1 MLIHCAPANRLFR
14 EIRRCLSSQ
23 NEAWPNIPRRGK
35 CFVHSNGLAIGH
47 WVPSGRW
54 DSSGIFHTPSI
65 RFYFMN
71 WSEEIEKVEFTLNDG
86 GGTFRVARQ
95 AGRGKKGEGRP
106 CSTPSNGA
114 GSNRNNKRESAQEFH
129 QCLAEEKWEREPNKT
144 KRTRGRILSS
154 LLLLF
159 VIILGRRRR
168 RRRRR
173 RWRRWKSHPPVV
185 TSGFVEEK
193 ERRRLCS
200 ICCWWISWNGQRVT
214 SQGRRGRLTASALT
228 IDYLWP
234 FRHGAIRCACCCS
247 AAARYRSSRGPFA
260 LSIDS

>member
-1 MLIHCAPANRLFR
+1 MRPGRQLVRRFKRSHVEYSTQGKMFR
-14 EIRRCLSSQ
+14 AFKWI
-23 NEAWPNIPRRGK
+23 
-35 CFVHSNGLAIGH
+35 GLAIGCH
-47 WVPSGRW
+47 RADGILREYSTPHQFDFISWIEVKKLKRLNSRW
-54 DSSGIFHTPSI
+54 
-65 RFYFMN
+65 MM
-71 WSEEIEKVEFTLNDG
+71 G